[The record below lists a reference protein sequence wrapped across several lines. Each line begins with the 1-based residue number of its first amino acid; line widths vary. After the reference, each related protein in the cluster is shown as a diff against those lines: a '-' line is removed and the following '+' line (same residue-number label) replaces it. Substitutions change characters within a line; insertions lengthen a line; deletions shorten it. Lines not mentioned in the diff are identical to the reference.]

1 MNRQY
6 RTVIVMIVAVATAG
20 LAAFGVYSA
29 IQRMPVRQVEV
40 GTVEV
45 VVAAEQ
51 LLVGTQIRREQ
62 LKVVAWPA
70 KTQVPGAHADP
81 KEVIDRGVIA
91 TIEVNEPIT
100 AAKIASAGIGAGLS
114 PVVPPGMRAMSVKVN
129 EVIGV
134 AGYVVPGTRV
144 DVIVT
149 VRPDNAAGG
158 NQEVM
163 ARTVVSN
170 VQVLT
175 AGTRYDTEKGKDG
188 KAQPV
193 SVVTLALLPED
204 GERVALAQNEGKL
217 SLALRNPLDVDQ
229 TNTNGIRLVTLMRG
243 TGPEPVVV
251 NQATRKVAPKPRP
264 AQQISDPT
272 PPPPTRLYK
281 VEAIRGGKSTEEVVN

>member
-1 MNRQY
+1 M
-6 RTVIVMIVAVATAG
+6 
-20 LAAFGVYSA
+20 
-29 IQRMPVRQVEV
+29 
-40 GTVEV
+40 
-45 VVAAEQ
+45 
-51 LLVGTQIRREQ
+51 
-62 LKVVAWPA
+62 
-70 KTQVPGAHADP
+70 
-81 KEVIDRGVIA
+81 
-91 TIEVNEPIT
+91 NEPIT

-144 DVIVT
+144 DIIVT
-149 VRPDNAAGG
+149 VRPDNAASG
-158 NQEVM
+158 NKEVM

-193 SVVTLALLPED
+193 SVVTFALLPED

-229 TNTNGIRLVTLMRG
+229 TNTNGIKLATLMRG

-251 NQATRKVAPKPRP
+251 NPATRKVAPKPRP
-264 AQQISDPT
+264 VAGFSSHAAAAHIQRFTGLRRFAAANAPK
-272 PPPPTRLYK
+272 R
-281 VEAIRGGKSTEEVVN
+281 